1 MSSVLQ
7 AMAGVLNAC
16 EPLPGLLTGGQPSAD
31 HFEALS
37 AAGLATVLDCRHP
50 SEPRGLQEEQVLQGL
65 GISYFNVPVVPG
77 GLTDEVLEKILTVL
91 RGNSGEPLL
100 FHCQSGNRVGAA
112 LIPHF
117 MLDHG
122 MDQST
127 AIQLAMSVGLRSPD
141 MLQWGLSFAQR
152 RNESP

>member
-1 MSSVLQ
+1 MSTPLE
-7 AMAGVLNAC
+7 ALAGVINAYQ
-16 EPLPGLLTGGQPSAD
+16 PLPDLLTGGQPSAA

-50 SEPRGLQEEQVLQGL
+50 SEPRGLEEEKVLQDL
-65 GISYFNVPVVPG
+65 GINYFNVPVVPG
-77 GLTDEVLEKILTVL
+77 GLSDEVLEQILAVL
-91 RGNSGEPLL
+91 RGNAGEPLL

-122 MDQST
+122 MNQST

-152 RNESP
+152 RNQTP